1 MLHAQVVPTLL
12 GLLVKRPRSLQN
24 TLLQATNKLVSVDE
38 SLTGIGDVSSDGG
51 GIPPTAPSGELASG
65 EDLLNDYDVSR
76 NKEYSFHRV
85 ATPPLDCRTTLQRP
99 LATSTPWQRP
109 RRLATEP
116 GARSS
121 SESQTRLGAKGRL
134 ILPAKGR

>member
-1 MLHAQVVPTLL
+1 MLLAQVVPTLL

-51 GIPPTAPSGELASG
+51 GGMPTAPSGELASG

-76 NKEYSFHRV
+76 KKEY
-85 ATPPLDCRTTLQRP
+85 L
-99 LATSTPWQRP
+99 
-109 RRLATEP
+109 
-116 GARSS
+116 
-121 SESQTRLGAKGRL
+121 
-134 ILPAKGR
+134 